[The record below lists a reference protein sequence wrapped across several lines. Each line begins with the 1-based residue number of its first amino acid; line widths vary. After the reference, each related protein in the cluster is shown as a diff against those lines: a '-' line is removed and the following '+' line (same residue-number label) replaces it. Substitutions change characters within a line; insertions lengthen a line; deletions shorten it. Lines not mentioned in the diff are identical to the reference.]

1 MNKSYLNKNYK
12 LYFNEDKLLKFFFKS
27 RNITI
32 VDVGANKG
40 QSIMRY
46 KKIFPESKI
55 FSFEPDPKIFK
66 ELNMNVKKYRNINLY
81 NFALGDKNSIK
92 KFYFNKN
99 SSDTSSIVPFN
110 SKSFSIKSNFHP
122 KIKYKPKDIIIKNIV
137 VKKGDFVLRKLKK
150 IHFLK
155 TETQGFEYNVLKGF
169 KNSFKNIIMIKL
181 SVILDDVY
189 NLDVNKNHIKIL
201 DLLKNDFVIYDICH
215 IYKNFNSYRTL
226 WFEYI
231 FVNKNIKL

>member
-92 KFYFNKN
+92 KFYFNN
-99 SSDTSSIVPFN
+99 W
-110 SKSFSIKSNFHP
+110 
-122 KIKYKPKDIIIKNIV
+122 
-137 VKKGDFVLRKLKK
+137 KKEKL
-150 IHFLK
+150 
-155 TETQGFEYNVLKGF
+155 
-169 KNSFKNIIMIKL
+169 
-181 SVILDDVY
+181 
-189 NLDVNKNHIKIL
+189 HIE
-201 DLLKNDFVIYDICH
+201 IYRGT
-215 IYKNFNSYRTL
+215 K
-226 WFEYI
+226 
-231 FVNKNIKL
+231 